1 MKEFDENEIYHEMY
15 IHLLWSTLDQKNILP
30 SPFPQLYNY
39 LSDLTLNEGCNLVGG
54 SVHSD
59 HIQLV
64 IKFTPYTVVSNL
76 ITNLKVG
83 SLLWMRTNFLRIKNF
98 EWQKSDFGFTVG
110 TAEVC
115 DLIDKIK
122 NAKSFKE
129 EVIILLDQNEM
140 EYDLIEVFE

>member
-1 MKEFDENEIYHEMY
+1 MKEFDENEICQGMY
-15 IHLLWSTLDQKNILP
+15 LHLLWSTLDQKNILP
-30 SPFPQLYNY
+30 SPFPLLYNY
-39 LSDLTLNEGCNLVGG
+39 LYELTLNEECHLIGG

-83 SLLWMRTNFLRIKNF
+83 SLLWMRTIFLKIKNF
-98 EWQKSDFGFTVG
+98 EWQKSDISFTVG
-110 TAEVC
+110 TDEVC
-115 DLIDKIK
+115 DLIERIK
-122 NAKSFKE
+122 NAKTFEE
-129 EVIILLDQNEM
+129 EVIILLDQNEI